1 VQGPGLHPVFIP
13 QSETNDIDP
22 ATQVF
27 QDLLPPDQNEK
38 QVAGHPA
45 TFDPKFMSKIDN
57 FLATVGEPTADVSEL
72 PSFAEEDFLE
82 AFLPNVASNSQPSSE
97 NIPSEVLSHG
107 VAQEETSSGGSNVQ
121 EERMDIE
128 TTWHLDVSSPQ
139 PETSTF
145 DLHGLL
151 DDYIVPRPQPT
162 VHGVAQ
168 KEAHTGVSHVE
179 ANVNV
184 LAPQP
189 EVFSN
194 IFEPLDN
201 CIVLSPQESFS
212 SSLLTAV
219 TPPFSIGVNTN
230 GDPTHVAQ
238 QVSPIP
244 TGPSKS
250 QRASVIMQGPALAE
264 KQPQY
269 GKPMD
274 TSEGNTVGDAP
285 FVIQVTPIPV
295 QISPAPSAPRGKK
308 VPKTNPERCQAYRN
322 RQKIKKEKD
331 EQELRQLDLK
341 NRALKAKEA
350 DLRDKIR
357 KIKEAARRMGL
368 GNYFN

>member
-1 VQGPGLHPVFIP
+1 M
-13 QSETNDIDP
+13 
-22 ATQVF
+22 A
-27 QDLLPPDQNEK
+27 
-38 QVAGHPA
+38 
-45 TFDPKFMSKIDN
+45 KIDN
-57 FLATVGEPTADVSEL
+57 YLAVVGEPTADVSEL

-82 AFLPNVASNSQPSSE
+82 AFLPAASSSQPSLE
-97 NIPSEVLSHG
+97 NIPSEVSSHG
-107 VAQEETSSGGSNVQ
+107 AAQQEETSNGVSNVQ
-121 EERMDIE
+121 EELMDIE
-128 TTWHLDVSSPQ
+128 TTRDLDVPTPPQ
-139 PETSTF
+139 PETSAS
-145 DLHGLL
+145 DIHGLL
-151 DDYIVPRPQPT
+151 DDYIVPSPQPT

-168 KEAHTGVSHVE
+168 KETSTGVPQV

-184 LAPQP
+184 LPLQP
-189 EVFSN
+189 EVSSK
-194 IFEPLDN
+194 IVGLLDD
-201 CIVLSPQESFS
+201 CLVYSPNPETF
-212 SSLLTAV
+212 TAV
-219 TPPFSIGVNTN
+219 TPPFSLLVNTN

-331 EQELRQLDLK
+331 EDELRQLDTK
-341 NRALKAKEA
+341 NKALKAKEA
-350 DLRDKIR
+350 ELRDKIS

-368 GNYFN
+368 GNYIN

>member
-82 AFLPNVASNSQPSSE
+82 AFLPNCSE
-97 NIPSEVLSHG
+97 NIPDEVPSNG
-107 VAQEETSSGGSNVQ
+107 VAQEETPTGVSNVQ
-121 EERMDIE
+121 EEPMDIE
-128 TTWHLDVSSPQ
+128 TPWDLDVPLPPQ
-139 PETSTF
+139 PETSAF
-145 DLHGLL
+145 DIHGLL
-151 DDYIVPRPQPT
+151 DDYIVPRPQPA
-162 VHGVAQ
+162 VLGVAQ
-168 KEAHTGVSHVE
+168 KETSTGVSYVE

-184 LAPQP
+184 LPPRP
-189 EVFSN
+189 EGFSN
-194 IFEPLDN
+194 T
-201 CIVLSPQESFS
+201 
-212 SSLLTAV
+212 LLTAV
-219 TPPFSIGVNTN
+219 TPPFSIEVNTCN
-230 GDPTHVAQ
+230 GDPTPVVQ
-238 QVSPIP
+238 QVPPIP
-244 TGPSKS
+244 TGTSKS
-250 QRASVIMQGPALAE
+250 QRVSVIMQGPALADR
-264 KQPQY
+264 QPQYY

-274 TSEGNTVGDAP
+274 TSVGNTEGVLP

-295 QISPAPSAPRGKK
+295 QISPAHSAPSAPRGKK

-331 EQELRQLDLK
+331 EQELRQLDAK
-341 NRALKAKEA
+341 NRVLKAKEA
-350 DLRDKIR
+350 ELTNKIK